1 MSALSSFFTNRTVII
16 ATMHHK
22 EQVIAPVVESAMGVK
37 TQVPRDFDTDCLGTF
52 TRDVQRPA
60 DQLATARLKAEAA
73 LELTGES
80 IAIASEGSFGPHP
93 QIPFAACDRELVFLL
108 DTQHQLEIVGE
119 VLSTQTNFQGQTIHS
134 VQAAL
139 DFAQTVGFPEH
150 GLVVMGSEMAKARLP
165 KRTPKRMPERTTR
178 RTPDS
183 SAIAKG
189 ITTEASLIEAV
200 TSALEQS
207 PNQQAHIETDMRALY
222 NPTRMQIIAEAT
234 VDLVQKVSQ
243 RCPNCGYPG
252 FTITQRYPGLP
263 CSLCQAATLLTLSVV
278 YECQHCHFRETRQFP
293 EGNQFADPTYCSF
306 CNP

>member
-1 MSALSSFFTNRTVII
+1 MSASSFFANRAVVI

-22 EQVIAPVVESAMGVK
+22 EQAIAPLIESALCVK
-37 TQVPRDFDTDCLGTF
+37 TQVPDNFDTDRLGTF
-52 TRDVQRPA
+52 TRDIQRPA

-73 LELTGES
+73 LALTGES

-93 QIPFAACDRELVFLL
+93 QIPFAACDRELVVLL

-119 VLSTQTNFQGQTIHS
+119 ALSTQTNFQGQTIRS

-139 DFAQTVGFPEH
+139 DFAKAVGFPEH
-150 GLVVMGSEMAKARLP
+150 GLVVMDSEIAEGVSSP
-165 KRTPKRMPERTTR
+165 N
-178 RTPDS
+178 

-200 TSALEQS
+200 TLALERS
-207 PNQQAHIETDMRALY
+207 PNREAHIETDMRALY
-222 NPTRMQIIAEAT
+222 NPTRMQVIGEAT
-234 VDLVQKVSQ
+234 AALVQNIEQ
-243 RCPNCGYPG
+243 LCPNCGYPG

-263 CSLCQAATLLTLSVV
+263 CSLCQAATLLTLSAVHK
-278 YECQHCHFRETRQFP
+278 CKRCRFQQSRQFP
-293 EGNQFADPTYCSF
+293 DGNQFADPTYCPC

>member
-1 MSALSSFFTNRTVII
+1 MSASSFFANRAVVI

-22 EQVIAPVVESAMGVK
+22 EQAIAPLIESALCVK
-37 TQVPRDFDTDCLGTF
+37 TQVPDNFDTDRLGTF
-52 TRDVQRPA
+52 TRDIQRPA

-73 LELTGES
+73 LALTGES

-93 QIPFAACDRELVFLL
+93 QIPFAACDRELVVLL

-119 VLSTQTNFQGQTIHS
+119 ALSTQTNFQGQTIRS

-139 DFAQTVGFPEH
+139 DFAKAVGFPEH
-150 GLVVMGSEMAKARLP
+150 GLVVMDSEIAEGVSSP
-165 KRTPKRMPERTTR
+165 
-178 RTPDS
+178 S

-200 TSALEQS
+200 TLALERS
-207 PNQQAHIETDMRALY
+207 PNREAHIETDMRALY
-222 NPTRMQIIAEAT
+222 NPTRMQVIGEAT
-234 VDLVQKVSQ
+234 AALVQNIEQ
-243 RCPNCGYPG
+243 LCPNCGYPG

-263 CSLCQAATLLTLSVV
+263 CSLCQAATLLTLSAVHK
-278 YECQHCHFRETRQFP
+278 CKRCRFQQSRQFP
-293 EGNQFADPTYCSF
+293 DGNQFADPTYCPC